1 MPKLPSS
8 GGKLV
13 LVSRGLAA
21 VLRSLKGAPLI
32 SLLGSQLDRSAINVR
47 AHRDRNMTESGT
59 IFFSSFIAQLS
70 QFVKYT

>member
-21 VLRSLKGAPLI
+21 VSRSLKGAPLI
-32 SLLGSQLDRSAINVR
+32 SLLGSQLDSSAIDAR
-47 AHRDRNMTESGT
+47 GHRDRNMIESDT
-59 IFFSSFIAQLS
+59 IFFSSFIAQSS
-70 QFVKYT
+70 QLVKYT